1 MKQEK
6 LKICVLGSTY
16 PRFHEDPQV
25 PWLRETVGRLSERGH
40 EVTVAASAFAGSR
53 NHAIDGINVLR
64 YRYAPARFEK
74 LTHDEGAPSKVG
86 NPLIKLLAITYII
99 SGIICMLF
107 WCAKYRFDVINV
119 HWPFPHGLFTILPKM
134 LFGTKIVVTAHGAG
148 MAMARKNKVL
158 KLALR
163 CSILAADKVQSN
175 SSHTASELKS
185 LTGRSSEIIPY
196 GSTVESSVGVVPFTS
211 EGKIKILFSGRH
223 IERKGVPH
231 LIRALP
237 SVLEK
242 VDVELLITGQGDRTF
257 EWKCLARDLGLEDS
271 VHFLGFVSN
280 EELAHCYRTCDI
292 YCLPAIFDSN
302 DDTEGLGVVL
312 IEALMHA
319 RPVIAGNVGGIIDVI
334 KNEQTGLLVEEK
346 SHQELSDAVL
356 RLIENPEYARELGEA
371 GKRFVIEFFNW
382 DRVISQYEQM
392 LVNAVCQ
399 SDGVSASS
407 EMVGASL

>member
-1 MKQEK
+1 
-6 LKICVLGSTY
+6 
-16 PRFHEDPQV
+16 
-25 PWLRETVGRLSERGH
+25 LSQRGH
-40 EVTVAASAFAGSR
+40 DVTVVASAFAGSK
-53 NHAIDGINVLR
+53 NHTIDDINVLR

-86 NPLIKLLAITYII
+86 NPLIKLLAIPYII

-107 WCAKYRFDVINV
+107 WCARYRFDVINV

-158 KLALR
+158 RIALQ
-163 CSILAADKVQSN
+163 CSMLAADKVQSN
-175 SSHTASELKS
+175 SSHTAAELKS
-185 LTGRSSEIIPY
+185 LTGKSSEIIPY
-196 GSTVESSVGVVPFTS
+196 GSTVKSGEGVTPFTS
-211 EGKIKILFSGRH
+211 GGKIKILFSGRH
-223 IERKGVPH
+223 IERKGVPY
-231 LIRALP
+231 LIKALP
-237 SVLEK
+237 GVLEK
-242 VDVELLITGQGDRTF
+242 ADVELFITGQGDRTA
-257 EWKCLARDLGLEDS
+257 EWQGLARGLGLEDS

-319 RPVIAGNVGGIIDVI
+319 RPVIAGNVGGIVDVI
-334 KNEQTGLLVEEK
+334 KDELTGLLVEEK
-346 SHQELSDAVL
+346 NHEELSNAIL
-356 RLIENPEYARELGEA
+356 RLVESPHYARELGEA
-371 GKRFVIEFFNW
+371 GKRFVLEFFNW

-392 LVNAVCQ
+392 LVSVVTK
-399 SDGVSASS
+399 SDKVSCSS
-407 EMVGASL
+407 EMIEASL